1 LHDALPISALAGK
14 AFKEQAGT
22 GEPGFGFLKLR
33 DVERRDAKIQRADAS
48 ARFRKRRGENDRA
61 AESQR
66 VGGMRFRGI
75 HVNPVVAPKRCS
87 VEPGAVGEQCVVAKK
102 GNGGFEV
109 QAAGHRDGDNFVA
122 VGLDD
127 LRELA
132 DTFRVAAFGESHKK
146 LAADAKNVPAFER
159 SGKLDVGEFAVL
171 RKLLREQMGF
181 AAAALRAQWQNDRE
195 FIEHDSGIFDEHR
208 VGEMGLGGK
217 RDDTGSQFGEEHFI
231 GLMLLPRAG
240 QVNRLAVN
248 KRKLAMDDGWTD
260 GSSNGCKHDEGA
272 VYTRIPHGFA
282 CCSQWRVKSNTP
294 ALFISNAPWKW
305 RV

>member
-1 LHDALPISALAGK
+1 MKSREKSTQLVRTALAGK
-14 AFKEQAGT
+14 AFKKQAGT

-132 DTFRVAAFGESHKK
+132 DAFRVAAFGESHKK

-171 RKLLREQMGF
+171 RKLLREQVGF
-181 AAAALRAQWQNDRE
+181 RSEER
-195 FIEHDSGIFDEHR
+195 R
-208 VGEMGLGGK
+208 VGKECGVGWV
-217 RDDTGSQFGEEHFI
+217 RD
-231 GLMLLPRAG
+231 RC
-240 QVNRLAVN
+240 
-248 KRKLAMDDGWTD
+248 RK
-260 GSSNGCKHDEGA
+260 
-272 VYTRIPHGFA
+272 
-282 CCSQWRVKSNTP
+282 
-294 ALFISNAPWKW
+294 
-305 RV
+305 

>member
-1 LHDALPISALAGK
+1 MRAL
-14 AFKEQAGT
+14 
-22 GEPGFGFLKLR
+22 
-33 DVERRDAKIQRADAS
+33 
-48 ARFRKRRGENDRA
+48 
-61 AESQR
+61 
-66 VGGMRFRGI
+66 
-75 HVNPVVAPKRCS
+75 
-87 VEPGAVGEQCVVAKK
+87 GAVGEQCVVAKK

-132 DTFRVAAFGESHKK
+132 DAFRVAAFGESHKK

-171 RKLLREQMGF
+171 RKLLREQVGF

-260 GSSNGCKHDEGA
+260 GSRDGCKHDEGSSLHENPA
-272 VYTRIPHGFA
+272 RIRLLQPMA
-282 CCSQWRVKSNTP
+282 SESNTP
-294 ALFISNAPWKW
+294 ALFISIAAWKW